1 MLLSRPLAREWEAL
15 LRRMLA
21 QEPERRP
28 AMGEVAR
35 DLQRL
40 ARGNSDFG
48 VAVDGWLRRG
58 SVPAA
63 RKMVALMNWA
73 ENARYLTEDEQLFL
87 RRAPVQRLRKFR
99 RAIVGGLLT
108 GGVLIGGATLLISTS
123 WYQKKME
130 SIRAAWH
137 MERAME
143 QQQSEALAER
153 HVHDRV
159 RSNQLANQASE
170 HQRRLE
176 ELENQLKRERSAK
189 RSKQEASAVQLA
201 EFETLR
207 GDLDKARRDFTACS
221 SESESFETRLKA
233 QRDDLERCEVDQ
245 EQLFLCR
252 QESAVKDRELIE
264 GSERLRLCRKQV
276 TEGSPGAPEEVCMR

>member
-1 MLLSRPLAREWEAL
+1 
-15 LRRMLA
+15 
-21 QEPERRP
+21 
-28 AMGEVAR
+28 
-35 DLQRL
+35 
-40 ARGNSDFG
+40 
-48 VAVDGWLRRG
+48 
-58 SVPAA
+58 
-63 RKMVALMNWA
+63 
-73 ENARYLTEDEQLFL
+73 
-87 RRAPVQRLRKFR
+87 
-99 RAIVGGLLT
+99 
-108 GGVLIGGATLLISTS
+108 
-123 WYQKKME
+123 
-130 SIRAAWH
+130 
-137 MERAME
+137 ME

-276 TEGSPGAPEEVCMR
+276 TEGSPGAPEEVGMR